1 MSKIV
6 SVAFAA
12 VLTIVAAGFWL
23 KSSVSETAARARSEP
38 VKGLSL
44 VDRDLMPGLKSLPV
58 QQMDDKSFVFA
69 EHE

>member
-6 SVAFAA
+6 SLVFAA
-12 VLTIVAAGFWL
+12 VLPVVAVGVWL

-44 VDRDLMPGLKSLPV
+44 YDHDLKTDLKSLPL
-58 QQMDDKSFVFA
+58 QKMDDRTFVFA
-69 EHE
+69 ENE